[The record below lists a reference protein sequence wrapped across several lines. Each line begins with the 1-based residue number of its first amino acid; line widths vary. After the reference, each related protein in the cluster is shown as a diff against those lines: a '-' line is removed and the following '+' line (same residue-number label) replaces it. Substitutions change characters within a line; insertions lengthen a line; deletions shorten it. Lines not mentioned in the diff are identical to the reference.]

1 MRVRPES
8 HASCEGTIL
17 RGDAVLGPETFG
29 PARASSGAAAR
40 ACNAERRTVRGC
52 HPIGWNEAPALA
64 AHVCPRNRPCQSKSA
79 YTGVAAQSRPIPR
92 RDGRRA
98 GKFFTP
104 VNASGVEV
112 GPLSCGLDSRL
123 PVAYRELDAARA
135 RRKVSCALRIGSRSR
150 TAIAAA

>member
-40 ACNAERRTVRGC
+40 ACNAERRTVHGC

-64 AHVCPRNRPCQSKSA
+64 AHLCPRNRPCQSKSA
-79 YTGVAAQSRPIPR
+79 HTGVAAQSWPIPR
-92 RDGRRA
+92 GDGGRA
-98 GKFFTP
+98 RAFLSSGC
-104 VNASGVEV
+104 ASGIEM
-112 GPLSCGLDSRL
+112 GPFASGLD
-123 PVAYRELDAARA
+123 
-135 RRKVSCALRIGSRSR
+135 
-150 TAIAAA
+150 